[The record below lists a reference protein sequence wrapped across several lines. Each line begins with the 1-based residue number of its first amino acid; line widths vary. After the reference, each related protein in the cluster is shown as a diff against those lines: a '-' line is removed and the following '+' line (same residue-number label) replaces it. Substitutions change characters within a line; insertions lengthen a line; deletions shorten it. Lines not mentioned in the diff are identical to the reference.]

1 MLRYLVQGL
10 AILAIAACSSPPPKA
25 ESRVFDVRV
34 VPVGTKTAAVTLSA
48 VGTVHL
54 RRETSLA
61 FTSPG
66 RIARITVSEGDRV
79 ARGQVLAA
87 LDMTTVDAQLA
98 AADAEQ
104 VRTAAELKRTAALLD
119 KGWVTKARVDNAR
132 AAYQSAVATSR
143 VRRFAANTAR
153 IVAPGSGVVLARP
166 AEPSQT
172 VDAGTPVLIVGDESA
187 GYVLRLPVP
196 DRDAARL
203 RSGASARVRIA
214 ALGDTLLSG
223 TITQIGGRADPATG
237 TFEVEVS
244 LPAVPGLRSGQ
255 IGSAELLVSDQAAG
269 SALVVPPAA
278 LLAPRS
284 GEAFVYVV
292 PAGSKQVTLR
302 KLSIADARDGGVVVT
317 GGLAPGE
324 WVVVSGLDRLSDRMM
339 VNPVRG
345 AP

>member
-10 AILAIAACSSPPPKA
+10 AILGIAACSSPPPKA
-25 ESRVFDVRV
+25 ETRVFDARV
-34 VPVGTKTAAVTLSA
+34 MQVGSRTAAVTLSA

-66 RIARITVSEGDRV
+66 RIARITVNEGDRV
-79 ARGQVLAA
+79 ARGQLLAA

-104 VRTAAELKRTAALLD
+104 VRTAAELKRSAALLD

-132 AAYQSAVATSR
+132 AAYQSAVASSQ

-166 AEPSQT
+166 AEPAQT

-203 RSGASARVRIA
+203 RSGAPASVRIA
-214 ALGDTLLSG
+214 ALGDGLLSG
-223 TITQIGGRADPATG
+223 VITQIGGRADPATG
-237 TFEVEVS
+237 TFAVEVS

-255 IGSAELLVSDQAAG
+255 IGSAELLVSDQSAG
-269 SALVVPPAA
+269 TALVVPPAA

-292 PAGSKQVTLR
+292 PSGSKQVLLR
-302 KLSIADARDGGVVVT
+302 KVTIGDARDGGVVVT
-317 GGLAPGE
+317 GGLAAGE
-324 WVVVSGLDRLSDRMM
+324 WVVVAGLDRLRDRMTI
-339 VNPVRG
+339 NPVRG
-345 AP
+345 TP